1 MSVIH
6 QRERHDLIL
15 LFPFG
20 LVSCFHLF
28 QMSNFLQT
36 KEARVLVLLLFLVVR
51 YDKLVQ
57 KLASIV
63 NLACLDQVDE
73 MALEIVE
80 GV

>member
-20 LVSCFHLF
+20 LFSCFHIFQMGNLF
-28 QMSNFLQT
+28 QA
-36 KEARVLVLLLFLVVR
+36 KEPRVVVLLLFLVVR

-63 NLACLDQVDE
+63 NLACLYQVDE

>member
-15 LFPFG
+15 LIPFG
-20 LVSCFHLF
+20 LLSCFHLF
-28 QMSNFLQT
+28 QMSNFFQA
-36 KEARVLVLLLFLVVR
+36 KEARVVILFLFLVVR
-51 YDKLVQ
+51 YDKLVE
-57 KLASIV
+57 KLASVV

>member
-1 MSVIH
+1 M
-6 QRERHDLIL
+6 
-15 LFPFG
+15 G
-20 LVSCFHLF
+20 NLF
-28 QMSNFLQT
+28 QA
-36 KEARVLVLLLFLVVR
+36 KEPRVVVLLLFLVVR